1 VTRTGV
7 AKKRRLNGRAVYF
20 APEFATMVPLLS
32 GRASKQIRGNWQS
45 RQNSSVANG
54 PRLIV
59 VEPNG
64 ARRDVV
70 ITTFPF
76 RIGRQAGNELTLRD
90 SRVSRHQ
97 AQIVSLEGKLVLE
110 DMGSSHGTFVN
121 GEKVER
127 HELKPSDRIEFGVSD
142 SYQLTYVGEGATIE
156 ELVERIEAPAPGT
169 AGTRE
174 LHHLGVLLEV
184 ARTLGSGLSLED
196 VLAVVLDASI
206 SVTCT
211 ERGVLLL
218 KNASGQ
224 MEPLVAR
231 NAQRGTLR
239 PEEVQVSKGVVKR
252 VVNTR
257 REMIVGEQ
265 DAIVGASETLPDSS
279 IARLELHTVVA
290 IPIDKLPV
298 IEALDVTIAARQTE
312 LLGIL
317 YLDSRA
323 PSSTFTALDREVL
336 RSLAREAATVVENAR
351 LFSAARAKARLDH
364 EIEIASGIQQRLLPK
379 KLPDLPYLE
388 VTGSTLAC
396 HSVGGD
402 CFDVIELGGGRHG
415 FFVGDVSG
423 KGVSAA
429 LLATLLQG
437 IFFTTASTDIPL
449 PNVFARVNKYLCER
463 SGDDRYA
470 TVFYGVLDQSGH
482 FEYVNAGHVPPL
494 ILRRSGAIE
503 GLASG
508 NLPVGMFDEAEF
520 GAASVDLQEGD
531 FLVIYTDGVSEA
543 ANIHSEL
550 FEEHRLR
557 TVLEQ
562 FRGQKVEE
570 ITEAIRE
577 GIKAFTAGAPQSDDV
592 TILAVQYK
600 GQPKAAQAGIPAC

>member
-1 VTRTGV
+1 V
-7 AKKRRLNGRAVYF
+7 A
-20 APEFATMVPLLS
+20 E
-32 GRASKQIRGNWQS
+32 
-45 RQNSSVANG
+45 G

-64 ARRDVV
+64 ERRNVV
-70 ITTFPF
+70 IATFPF

-97 AQIVSLEGKLVLE
+97 AQILKQDGKLVLE
-110 DMGSSHGTFVN
+110 DTGSSHGTFVN
-121 GEKVER
+121 GDR
-127 HELKPSDRIEFGVSD
+127 INRYELKPSDRIDFGVPD
-142 SYQLTYVGEGATIE
+142 SYQLTFVGEGATIE
-156 ELVERIEAPAPGT
+156 ELVERIEAPAPEGS
-169 AGTRE
+169 GTRE

-196 VLAVVLDASI
+196 VLTVVLDAAI
-206 SVTCT
+206 AVTRT

-218 KNASGQ
+218 KNPGGQ
-224 MEPLVAR
+224 METIVAR
-231 NAQRGTLR
+231 NGQRGTLR
-239 PEEVQVSKGVVKR
+239 PEDVQVSETVVKR
-252 VVNTR
+252 VVTTR
-257 REMIVGEQ
+257 REMVVGEQ
-265 DAIVGASETLPDSS
+265 DVSASRVGGSPTRTTLADASLT
-279 IARLELHTVVA
+279 RLELHTVVA

-312 LLGIL
+312 LLGVL

-323 PSSTFTALDREVL
+323 PSSAFSALDREVL

-364 EIEIASGIQQRLLPK
+364 EIEIASQIQQKLLPK
-379 KLPDLPYLE
+379 TLPNLSYVA

-402 CFDVIELGGGRHG
+402 CFDVIELSGGRHG

-423 KGVSAA
+423 KGISAA

-437 IFFTTASTDIPL
+437 IFFTTASTDLPL
-449 PNVFARVNKYLCER
+449 PGVFSRVNQYLCER

-470 TVFYGVLDQSGH
+470 TVFYGVLDESGH

-494 ILRRSGAIE
+494 ILRHSGSVE

-508 NLPVGMFDEAEF
+508 NLPVGMFDEAQYSC
-520 GAASVDLQEGD
+520 ASVDLRDGD

-550 FEEHRLR
+550 FEETRLR
-557 TVLEQ
+557 EVLEQ
-562 FRGQKVEE
+562 FKGQKVEE
-570 ITEAIRE
+570 IAEAIRE
-577 GIKAFTAGAPQSDDV
+577 GVRAFTAGAPQSDDI
-592 TILAVQYK
+592 TILAIQYK
-600 GQPKAAQAGIPAC
+600 GQLKASPAVNPA

>member
-1 VTRTGV
+1 MADV
-7 AKKRRLNGRAVYF
+7 
-20 APEFATMVPLLS
+20 
-32 GRASKQIRGNWQS
+32 
-45 RQNSSVANG
+45 
-54 PRLIV
+54 PRLVV

-64 ARRDVV
+64 ARRNIV
-70 ITTFPF
+70 ISTFPF

-97 AQIVSLEGKLVLE
+97 AQILRVDGKLVLE

-121 GEKVER
+121 GDKIVR
-127 HELKPSDRIEFGVSD
+127 HELKPSDRIDFGVPD
-142 SYQLTYVGEGATIE
+142 SYQVTYVGEGATIE
-156 ELVERIEAPAPGT
+156 ELVERIEAPAPEGS
-169 AGTRE
+169 GTRE

-196 VLAVVLDASI
+196 VLTVVLDAAI
-206 SVTCT
+206 AVTRT

-218 KNASGQ
+218 KNPAGQ
-224 MEPLVAR
+224 METIVAR
-231 NAQRGTLR
+231 NGQRGTLR
-239 PEEVQVSKGVVKR
+239 PEDVQVSASVVRR
-252 VVNTR
+252 VVTTR

-265 DAIVGASETLPDSS
+265 DMGGSSGPSPTHTTLTDASLT
-279 IARLELHTVVA
+279 RLELHTVVA

-312 LLGIL
+312 LLGVL

-323 PSSTFTALDREVL
+323 PSSAFSALDREVL

-364 EIEIASGIQQRLLPK
+364 EIEIASQIQQKLLPK
-379 KLPDLPYLE
+379 TLPNLPYMA

-402 CFDVIELGGGRHG
+402 CFDVVELSGGRHG

-423 KGVSAA
+423 KGISAA

-437 IFFTTASTDIPL
+437 IFFTTASTDMPL
-449 PNVFARVNKYLCER
+449 PTVFSRVNKYMCER

-470 TVFYGVLDQSGH
+470 TVFYGVLDESGH

-520 GAASVDLQEGD
+520 ASASADLQEGD

-550 FEEHRLR
+550 FEESRLR
-557 TVLEQ
+557 AVLEH
-562 FRGQKVEE
+562 FKGQKVEE
-570 ITEAIRE
+570 IAEAIRE
-577 GIKAFTAGAPQSDDV
+577 GVREFTAGAPQSDDV
-592 TILAVQYK
+592 TILAIQFK
-600 GQPKAAQAGIPAC
+600 GQLKAASAERPA